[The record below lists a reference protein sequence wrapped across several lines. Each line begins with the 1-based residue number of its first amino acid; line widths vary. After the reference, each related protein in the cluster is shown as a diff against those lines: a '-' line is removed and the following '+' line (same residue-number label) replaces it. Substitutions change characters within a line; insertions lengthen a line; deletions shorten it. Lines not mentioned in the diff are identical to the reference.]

1 MPLGDG
7 IAIGLVLVLA
17 YIVLGERWRARHGG
31 DGRVAEQRRR
41 RLDPDD
47 VDWIGPAGRFHVDP
61 NRWFATHSSPRERA
75 GRMRLQ
81 ESVRRVEE
89 R

>member
-7 IAIGLVLVLA
+7 IAFGLVLVMV
-17 YIVLGERWRARHGG
+17 YMVLGGRGRAQYGG
-31 DGRVAEQRRR
+31 DGRVAERRRR

-61 NRWFATHSSPRERA
+61 DRWFATQSSPRERA
-75 GRMRLQ
+75 GRMRPQ